1 MVPHDVCMRSVRAVP
16 ALLLVALALSA
27 CAESGAG
34 GGAETDVDA
43 PVAIEFPPT
52 SGVFDYQLGEPYE
65 IEGGI
70 DVVAR
75 DSSAAPETDAYNI
88 CYVNG
93 FQTQPG
99 ESGDWLAERAD
110 LLLRDSSGKPVID
123 PDWPDEYVLDPSTG
137 EQRDGILAVMSPI
150 IEGCAASG
158 FDAVEID
165 NLDTFTRFDGID
177 EDGALELARAY
188 VDAAHASGLAI
199 GQKNAA
205 ELADLGR
212 DELGFD
218 FAVTEECSA
227 YGECASYSMAYG
239 EHVLQIEYIDNL
251 PAAGAA
257 AQISTDAVC
266 GDPDRAPL
274 TIIRDRD
281 LAASGSDF
289 YYRQQC

>member
-1 MVPHDVCMRSVRAVP
+1 MSLSGCAQNGAVSS
-16 ALLLVALALSA
+16 LAL
-27 CAESGAG
+27 
-34 GGAETDVDA
+34 
-43 PVAIEFPPT
+43 PPT
-52 SGVFDYQLGEPYE
+52 AGTFDYQLGEPYE

-75 DSSAAPETDAYNI
+75 DSSAAPEPGAYSI

-99 ESGDWLAERAD
+99 ESAEWLAERPD
-110 LLLRDSSGKPVID
+110 LLLQDSSGEPVID
-123 PDWPDEYVLDPSTG
+123 PDWPDEYVLDPSTS
-137 EQRDGILAVMSPI
+137 EQRDGILEVISPI
-150 IEGCAASG
+150 IAGCAESG

-177 EDGALELARAY
+177 EAGALDLARAY

-205 ELADLGR
+205 ELAERGR

-227 YGECASYSMAYG
+227 YGECASYSRAYG
-239 EHVLQIEYIDNL
+239 ERVLQIEYIDNL
-251 PAAGAA
+251 PAPGADV
-257 AQISTDAVC
+257 QISTDAVC

-274 TIIRDRD
+274 TVIRDRD
-281 LAASGSDF
+281 LTAPGSDL
-289 YYRQQC
+289 YHREQC